1 MGDYIK
7 NKKKMN
13 FQSFD
18 SLKPVQNVLDEA
30 DKALNDKTRRIE
42 DSPISEVLAGA
53 LGTGAGAGIGFA
65 GLYFGGSV
73 AGLSAAGISSG
84 LATAG
89 ALVGG
94 GMAAGVA
101 VLAAPAVI
109 LGGATILYVTHKNAE
124 KLRQAKEL
132 TYKNALAKQTSIL
145 KVLKEKSNAD
155 KKRIDHLTSLNIILE
170 SVIKDLVNDLGYT
183 E

>member
-1 MGDYIK
+1 MGEYIK
-7 NKKKMN
+7 NKKEMK
-13 FQSFD
+13 FQSID
-18 SLKPVQNVLDEA
+18 SLKLVQNILNEADEA
-30 DKALNDKTRRIE
+30 LNEKSRNIE
-42 DSPISEVLAGA
+42 DSPISEVLSGA

-73 AGLSAAGISSG
+73 VGLSAAGITSA
-84 LATAG
+84 LAAAG

-109 LGGATILYVTHKNAE
+109 LGSAATYYVTRKNAE

-145 KVLKEKSNAD
+145 KALKEESNAD
-155 KKRIDHLTSLNIILE
+155 KKRIDYLTSLNIMLK
-170 SVIKDLVNDLGYT
+170 SAIKDLGYDLGYT
-183 E
+183 A